1 MAMIWKAKEFLAEH
15 QITAYRLKKESGI
28 GQGTVYR
35 LAKNE
40 ADGLELDTLD
50 AVLHALCRL
59 TGKKVKLSDIL
70 EFRR

>member
-1 MAMIWKAKEFLAEH
+1 MAMIWKAKEFLAQH
-15 QITAYRLKKESGI
+15 QITAYKLKKESGI

-40 ADGLELDTLD
+40 ADGVELDTLD
-50 AVLHALCRL
+50 AVLTALCQL
-59 TGKKVKLSDIL
+59 TGKNVKLTDIL